1 MRTNINIDDELLA
14 RAAEIAGTKTKTSTV
29 EFALRELIR
38 RDAMRQLLDLR
49 IPDFDEEAVKPGRER
64 STRPLKPEPNPA

>member
-1 MRTNINIDDELLA
+1 MRTNINIDDDLLA
-14 RAAEIAGTKTKTSTV
+14 RAAEIAGTKSKTSTV

-38 RDAMRQLLDLR
+38 RQAMKELLELR

-64 STRPLKPEPNPA
+64 STRPLKPEFDRA

>member
-14 RAAEIAGTKTKTSTV
+14 RASEIAGTTTKTSTV

-38 RDAMRQLLDLR
+38 REAMRQLMALR
-49 IPDFDEEAVKPGRER
+49 LPDFDEEAVKPGRER
-64 STRPLKPEPNPA
+64 STRALKPIPSPT

>member
-14 RAAEIAGTKTKTSTV
+14 RASKIAGTKTKTSTV

-38 RDAMRQLLDLR
+38 REAMRQLLELR

-64 STRPLKPEPNPA
+64 SPAR

>member
-38 RDAMRQLLDLR
+38 REAMRQLLDLR
-49 IPDFDEEAVKPGRER
+49 IPDLDEEAVKPGRER
-64 STRPLKPEPNPA
+64 SARPLKPEPNPA